1 MGQLYPFQRY
11 CRQDVKKVMRT
22 EAKLLFFLFIGLCA
36 PLLGDYALSVREKK
50 IYLFFALFCLGL
62 FGFVR
67 VIQRRYDRIK
77 QFYQRKIQFQYR
89 HQGYPTISFYRNY
102 LRRHQFIC
110 SIDGS
115 YRLVKV
121 DKVGKIQRWITMKG
135 LKKKE
140 RNAL

>member
-1 MGQLYPFQRY
+1 METISVFKKYWAQDLKSVI
-11 CRQDVKKVMRT
+11 RQ
-22 EAKLLFFLFIGLCA
+22 EWWLLLLLFI
-36 PLLGDYALSVREKK
+36 
-50 IYLFFALFCLGL
+50 IYLFSFLEETLVSIEEKWLYLLFLLFCLVL

-110 SIDGS
+110 SVDGS

-121 DKVGKIQRWITMKG
+121 DKVGKIKRWITMKG
-135 LKKKE
+135 LEKKE
-140 RNAL
+140 RNVL